1 MRWLNERVPYRYS
14 AVFGFDGD
22 RLHNICLI
30 DKENPN
36 ISKCP
41 DQPITDSY
49 CMYIQRSGDRFSVE
63 TALKDSRVA
72 GHPKQRSFQ
81 CYYGIPLYGPDGQML
96 GTVCHFDG
104 LPIRVT
110 EEIASA
116 LDEVGPLIAD
126 AAFSVKTDRWIKR
139 APVRTERE
147 LDQDVEDLL
156 SEYRGP
162 MPRTLVYAQLHTYL
176 DTGTLSRPEVSSLYT
191 LPLKWP
197 SAQSAVPHRQAP
209 VIGLWISFEEI

>member
-1 MRWLNERVPYRYS
+1 MGISPRNRKIHRKRTLPRTEVRSRTTSRSRQTQVVSVRLLSVVNANLVTETIKRFEAILRAEGLFAAMRWLNERVPYRYS

-126 AAFSVKTDRWIKR
+126 AAFSVKTDR
-139 APVRTERE
+139 
-147 LDQDVEDLL
+147 
-156 SEYRGP
+156 
-162 MPRTLVYAQLHTYL
+162 
-176 DTGTLSRPEVSSLYT
+176 
-191 LPLKWP
+191 
-197 SAQSAVPHRQAP
+197 
-209 VIGLWISFEEI
+209 